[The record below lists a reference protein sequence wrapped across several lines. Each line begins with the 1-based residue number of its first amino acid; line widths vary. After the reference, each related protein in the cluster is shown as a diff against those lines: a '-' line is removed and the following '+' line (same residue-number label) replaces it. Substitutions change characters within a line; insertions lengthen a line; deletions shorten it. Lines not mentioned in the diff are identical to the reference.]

1 MVDKLN
7 KINKATGYKSEK
19 LFWTDVKNKFENAY
33 KQDYQGNN
41 TKSRFSIQ
49 TDSKGN
55 KYVRVYTDQ
64 NIFEN
69 VDENEYVNVARKY
82 ILENYRDGNKSI
94 SLPTAEEVTVTRKT
108 ANEYTY
114 PKNKLPKAT
123 KASKMRASTELDN
136 LIKISEYQYS
146 SKDDGRHSF
155 ARDGWDYYKTIFEV
169 DGEKFE
175 GLVNIAKSGNKR
187 LYMI

>member
-94 SLPTAEEVTVTRKT
+94 SLPTAGEVTVTRKQQM
-108 ANEYTY
+108 NIRIL
-114 PKNKLPKAT
+114 KINCLKLLRRQK
-123 KASKMRASTELDN
+123 
-136 LIKISEYQYS
+136 
-146 SKDDGRHSF
+146 
-155 ARDGWDYYKTIFEV
+155 
-169 DGEKFE
+169 
-175 GLVNIAKSGNKR
+175 
-187 LYMI
+187 